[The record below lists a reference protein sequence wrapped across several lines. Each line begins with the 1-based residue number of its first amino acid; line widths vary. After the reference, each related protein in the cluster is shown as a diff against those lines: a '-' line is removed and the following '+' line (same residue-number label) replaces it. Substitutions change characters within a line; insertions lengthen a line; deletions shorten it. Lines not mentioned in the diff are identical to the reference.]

1 VTRKNLAGNASVVF
15 DCHCHFHPK
24 QKSETNIMENM
35 QSAIAVD
42 PGLVRAKAYEL
53 WQSLGCPDGAAEQT
67 WLEAERQL
75 LAARAD
81 VARESVAATSA
92 AKPVELESS
101 PTASR
106 PASDSVVPPSNRTN
120 SKAKKRSVRR

>member
-1 VTRKNLAGNASVVF
+1 
-15 DCHCHFHPK
+15 
-24 QKSETNIMENM
+24 MENM

-53 WQSLGCPDGAAEQT
+53 WQSLGCPDGAAERT

-81 VARESVAATSA
+81 LVRESSAQANIAATPA
-92 AKPVELESS
+92 ELGSS
-101 PTASR
+101 PSSSR
-106 PASDSVVPPSNRTN
+106 PASDSVVPPSSRNN
-120 SKAKKRSVRR
+120 SKPKKRSARR